1 MLSERTGICGQ
12 RTGELKRVAVRGL
25 LWTGAGG
32 LWRQIVQVATSLILA
47 RLLTPEIFGLLGMAL
62 VFTEVAQLFVDFGL
76 GLAIVQTRH
85 LSLLLLSSCFWLGCG
100 AATVAALVLSSAA
113 PAIAAAFGDP
123 RITELVPF
131 LALNLVLSS
140 TLTIPYSLLQR
151 EMRFAALAKVNFSGA
166 AVGSGIAI
174 ILAASGFGVWSLV
187 AQPLAGTAAMSV
199 LIFTVSRWHPR
210 WEFSWPSL
218 QGIIRFGSG
227 LFGSSLLNYCERNAD
242 NFLIGRFLG
251 ATPLGFYSMAYQLMV
266 FPLGQVSSAVGKV
279 TFPILV
285 ELRDDLE
292 QYKRFYLKSCAII
305 AFITFPMMCGFFVVA
320 DQFVAIVLG
329 SKWLGVT
336 TVLKILCPLGMV
348 QSIATT
354 VGQIFNSTG
363 RTSTAFWWTLAAAP
377 ITVAAFAIGL
387 SWGIEGV
394 AACYG
399 IVSIALIFFSFR
411 LAFRI
416 VGLRMQSL
424 ATALWRPLVC
434 ALLMA
439 LSVFAVDRIALPGSA
454 DGVLRLGLDISLG
467 ATIYLLLSWT
477 LNNRDLGEILEQI
490 RLVLRRTTMAS
501 ELNQA
506 PP

>member
-1 MLSERTGICGQ
+1 
-12 RTGELKRVAVRGL
+12 
-25 LWTGAGG
+25 
-32 LWRQIVQVATSLILA
+32 
-47 RLLTPEIFGLLGMAL
+47 
-62 VFTEVAQLFVDFGL
+62 
-76 GLAIVQTRH
+76 
-85 LSLLLLSSCFWLGCG
+85 
-100 AATVAALVLSSAA
+100 
-113 PAIAAAFGDP
+113 
-123 RITELVPF
+123 
-131 LALNLVLSS
+131 
-140 TLTIPYSLLQR
+140 
-151 EMRFAALAKVNFSGA
+151 MRFAALAKVNFSGA

-227 LFGSSLLNYCERNAD
+227 LFGSSLLNYCERNGD

-251 ATPLGFYSMAYQLMV
+251 AAPLGFYSMAYQLMV
-266 FPLGQVSSAVGKV
+266 FPLGQVSNAVGKV